1 MVAPS
6 SGDGID
12 PGNAETEDEA
22 DSGSGSQVSPK
33 KQFDIGQKSEVMP
46 GKRGLTVKETLGGT
60 LTRFLPSSLLS
71 VGAAWALFGVGVD
84 DLRDLLMLV
93 LLFSGLLTL
102 GFGVGLEGLRRWLYP
117 EADVGGRRSVL
128 AGLLSPLAWL
138 VASFTVEPLEAI
150 VGLGVGDFFYYAG
163 LPGLVGVVLALGMF
177 FPWLTPARDR

>member
-6 SGDGID
+6 SGDGIH

-33 KQFDIGQKSEVMP
+33 KQLEIGQKSEVMP
-46 GKRGLTVKETLGGT
+46 GKRGLTVKETLGAT

-71 VGAAWALFGVGVD
+71 VGAVF
-84 DLRDLLMLV
+84 LLSGGRGGLEPLILV
-93 LLFSGLLTL
+93 LLFSGFLTL
-102 GFGVGLEGLRRWLYP
+102 GFGVGLESLRRWLYP
-117 EADVGGRRSVL
+117 EADVSGRRSVL

-138 VASFTVEPLEAI
+138 VASFTVEPLGAI
-150 VGLGVGDFFYYAG
+150 VGLGVGDFFFYAG
-163 LPGLVGVVLALGMF
+163 LPSLVGVVLALGMF